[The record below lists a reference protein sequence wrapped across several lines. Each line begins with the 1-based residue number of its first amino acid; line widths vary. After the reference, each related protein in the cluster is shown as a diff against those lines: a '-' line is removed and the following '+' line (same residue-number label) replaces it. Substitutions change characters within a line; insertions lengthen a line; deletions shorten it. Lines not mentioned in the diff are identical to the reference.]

1 MRVSMKLV
9 AIGWVLLGVTA
20 LPRAS
25 AQTVRF
31 RVTDDIDEA
40 PVPSALV
47 TLLTDRALWHA
58 DASGVLIV
66 HPQHAGPNV
75 FTIRRIG
82 YQPVTTTLEVPE
94 HDMLKV
100 HVVMHHAAQ
109 ALDTVNVSAPGVQEQ
124 ISIFDRRRA
133 TSIGGRF
140 ITLADIER
148 RNPYETLDLF
158 KNQLGLR
165 VVQPTNGDA
174 VILSARTQ
182 GLMGA
187 ACRMRIGVDGAVF
200 GTEFDVNDIGPKEIY
215 GIEIY
220 AGPST
225 IPAEYLSAA
234 ANSNCGLIMIWTF
247 GGAQQSTK
255 R

>member
-1 MRVSMKLV
+1 MRVLRRLALV
-9 AIGWVLLGVTA
+9 ASFVVGAASGATA
-20 LPRAS
+20 QS
-25 AQTVRF
+25 VRF

-40 PVPSALV
+40 PVPTALV
-47 TLLTDRALWHA
+47 TLLTDRAMWRA
-58 DASGVLIV
+58 DESGILMVRV
-66 HPQHAGPNV
+66 RHAGPNV

-82 YQPVTTTLEVPE
+82 YEPVTTTLDVPE

-109 ALDTVNVSAPGVQEQ
+109 HLDTVSVSAPAMQEQ
-124 ISIFDRRRA
+124 ISAFDRRRMN
-133 TSIGGRF
+133 SIGGRF

-148 RNPYETLDLF
+148 KRPIETLDLF
-158 KNQLGLR
+158 TNQLGLR
-165 VVQPTNGDA
+165 VVQPPNGDA
-174 VILSARTQ
+174 MILSSRTQ
-182 GLMGA
+182 GLSGA
-187 ACRMRIGVDGAVF
+187 ACKMRIGVDGAVF

-220 AGPST
+220 AGAAT

-234 ANSNCGLIMIWTF
+234 AGSNCGLIMIWTF
-247 GGAQQSTK
+247 GGAQQSAK